1 MTNIYSSIQFHT
13 SWPCS
18 WSSRIIAGM
27 LSWEQSR
34 FGDTH
39 RHFPE
44 LKLGLPEFNESLACF
59 CCPETHPCHASQEV
73 PLQGGARTE
82 STDAWQMIIILYV
95 YTFLPS
101 HSQIIDKDWISCQWF
116 HLLSPSGLLV
126 IQTSS
131 KYMNCWPASP
141 SNGESLWNIKP
152 ERSINIQTCA
162 TRRTTFR
169 PFRALTNRTN

>member
-13 SWPCS
+13 SPPCS

-73 PLQGGARTE
+73 PLQGSARTE
-82 STDAWQMIIILYV
+82 STDACQMNYIITYFVRLLRLLY
-95 YTFLPS
+95 
-101 HSQIIDKDWISCQWF
+101 I
-116 HLLSPSGLLV
+116 
-126 IQTSS
+126 SS
-131 KYMNCWPASP
+131 KPQPNHWKGLEKLPVIPPLVALWPFGHPNFASP

-152 ERSINIQTCA
+152 ERSIKIQTCA
-162 TRRTTFR
+162 TTRTTFR